1 MKGVTAVLKINFPH
15 ILGILLIITG
25 LIFIFSADVSVKNN
39 RNRTETETAQEI
51 EIAPPEKTLNT
62 KTFSLAVTGGLCL
75 IVSVPCFYAPY
86 SEYSLRLFRRR
97 RRKDDTAEQIEQA
110 ETEFDYPDDD
120 FDYVLDKETRKILI
134 QFRDEQRDKHNKK
147 FH

>member
-1 MKGVTAVLKINFPH
+1 MLKINFPH

-39 RNRTETETAQEI
+39 RNRTETETVQEI

-86 SEYSLRLFRRR
+86 SEHSLRLFRRR
-97 RRKDDTAEQIEQA
+97 RKTDDTAEQA

-120 FDYVLDKETRKILI
+120 FDYVLDKETRKILMQI
-134 QFRDEQRDKHNKK
+134 KNEQRDKHNKK